1 MTTKRRAVMDF
12 AEGYFYSDVA
22 LIIPMPE
29 SSANAA
35 AIVHP
40 FQILVSIIT
49 NRIWK
54 KKDSEKFGEYI
65 IGLDYVA
72 NFNGLGGYRRLLF
85 HSFEELQADIF
96 SWNSP
101 SNEFN
106 TNPSQ
111 FWDTTSS
118 TKPR

>member
-1 MTTKRRAVMDF
+1 VMTTKRLAVMDF

-49 NRIWK
+49 NRI
-54 KKDSEKFGEYI
+54 
-65 IGLDYVA
+65 
-72 NFNGLGGYRRLLF
+72 
-85 HSFEELQADIF
+85 
-96 SWNSP
+96 
-101 SNEFN
+101 
-106 TNPSQ
+106 
-111 FWDTTSS
+111 
-118 TKPR
+118 